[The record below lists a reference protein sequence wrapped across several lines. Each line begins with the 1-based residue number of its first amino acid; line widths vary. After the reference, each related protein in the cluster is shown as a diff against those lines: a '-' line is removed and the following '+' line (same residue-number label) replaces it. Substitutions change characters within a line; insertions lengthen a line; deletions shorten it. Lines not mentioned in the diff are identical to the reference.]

1 MSNNTPPRIYNKAG
15 QRVQV
20 QDKSWYTV
28 QASGDAEQRT
38 IEVFVY
44 GEIGYWG
51 ITASQFV
58 QDLRAMDDG
67 VSPVI
72 VAFNSVGGDLFD
84 GLAMHNALSRL
95 GERCTGRIDALAASA
110 ASVAVCGAH
119 KVVIASNAML
129 MIHNPWTYAAGDAD
143 SFRKVADVLDQ
154 TMEAIIAAY
163 KSKAPDINE
172 EALRDMVA
180 AETWLTASEAVALG
194 LADEVGDG
202 IQVKACLGQG
212 SVMQRYQHTPAELLA
227 QLDDEA
233 VNVLTDCEAT
243 PDQSEEAPEPAPEL
257 EPHDPTAPVV
267 DSAKLALMI
276 TQRCA
281 ESGISNLVAPLLS
294 STKLESE
301 EIVQAGLTRAK
312 AVHDLCV
319 AARLP
324 EFSAEYVAAGLDAP
338 AVRARLFDKIVSSGN
353 GFEIDNSLPL
363 NQDPAPKVLA
373 KQPDPPSIWAARQAA
388 HVGPSKSAKG
398 ARA

>member
-1 MSNNTPPRIYNKAG
+1 MSKKTPPRIYNKAG
-15 QRVQV
+15 QRVPV
-20 QDKSWYTV
+20 QDKSWYAEH
-28 QASGDAEQRT
+28 ASGEATERV

-44 GEIGYWG
+44 GEIGTWG
-51 ITASQFV
+51 ITASQFM
-58 QDLRAMDDG
+58 QDLRAVDDG

-72 VAFNSVGGDLFD
+72 AAFNSIGGDLFD
-84 GLAMHNALSRL
+84 GLAMHNTLSRL
-95 GERCTGRIDALAASA
+95 GERCTARVDALAASA

-143 SFRKVADVLDQ
+143 SFRKLADVLDQ

-163 KSKAPDINE
+163 KAKAPDID
-172 EALRDMVA
+172 EAELRGLVA

-202 IQVKACLGQG
+202 VQVKACLGQG
-212 SVMQRYQHTPAELLA
+212 GVMQRYQHTPAELLA
-227 QLDDEA
+227 QFDE
-233 VNVLTDCEAT
+233 LPE
-243 PDQSEEAPEPAPEL
+243 PDPEPAPN
-257 EPHDPTAPVV
+257 DPPKPVM
-267 DSAKLALMI
+267 DSAKLALLI

-294 STKLESE
+294 STQLESE
-301 EIVQAGLTRAK
+301 EVVQAGLTRAK

-324 EFSAEYVAAGLDAP
+324 ELSHEYVAAGLDEP

-353 GFEIDNSLPL
+353 GFEIDNSVPL
-363 NQDPAPKVLA
+363 DDDPAPKVQA
-373 KQPDPPSIWAARQAA
+373 KQPNPTSIWAARQAA
-388 HVGPSKSAKG
+388 HAGQSNSAKG

>member
-1 MSNNTPPRIYNKAG
+1 MSKNTPPRIYNRAG
-15 QRVQV
+15 QRVPV
-20 QDKSWYTV
+20 QDKSWYAV
-28 QASGDAEQRT
+28 HASGEATERV

-44 GEIGYWG
+44 GEIGTWG
-51 ITASQFV
+51 ITASQFM
-58 QDLRAMDDG
+58 QDLRAVDDG

-72 VAFNSVGGDLFD
+72 AAFNSIGGDLFD
-84 GLAMHNALSRL
+84 GLAMHNTLSRL
-95 GERCTGRIDALAASA
+95 GERCTARIDALAASA

-163 KSKAPDINE
+163 KAKAPDIDE
-172 EALRDMVA
+172 VELRGLVA

-202 IQVKACLGQG
+202 VQVKACLGQG
-212 SVMQRYQHTPAELLA
+212 GVMQRYQHTPAELLA
-227 QLDDEA
+227 QLD
-233 VNVLTDCEAT
+233 
-243 PDQSEEAPEPAPEL
+243 EAPDPAPEV
-257 EPHDPTAPVV
+257 EPNDPLAPVV

-281 ESGISNLVAPLLS
+281 EAGISNLVAPLLS
-294 STKLESE
+294 STQLESE

-324 EFSAEYVAAGLDAP
+324 ELSAEYVTAGLDAP

-363 NQDPAPKVLA
+363 NDDPAPKVQA

-388 HVGPSKSAKG
+388 HAGQSNSAKG